1 MSEKWYVVHCNTG
14 SEDTVKRYIYQQMEM
29 DSCPEMIS
37 DVLVP
42 TETLEEQLKGGKKKT
57 SEKKFFPGYLLVKT
71 ELNDD
76 SWHFLRNIP
85 KVIGFVGGK
94 VKDGK
99 LDPDSVPSV
108 EESEINK
115 MRNKIEEGTL
125 KPTPKVMFDK
135 GESVKVIEGPF
146 ESFTVIVEEVKVEKG
161 KIQVIV
167 EIFGRATPIDL
178 DFNQVEKIWWKK

>member
-1 MSEKWYVVHCNTG
+1 MREGEQKIILINSAMLSSAKNMIRIEK
-14 SEDTVKRYIYQQMEM
+14 Q
-29 DSCPEMIS
+29 
-37 DVLVP
+37 
-42 TETLEEQLKGGKKKT
+42 KKT
-57 SEKKFFPGYLLVKT
+57 SDKKFYPGYLLVKT
-71 ELNDD
+71 QLNEE

-99 LDPDSVPSV
+99 LIVESVPTV

-125 KPTPKVMFDK
+125 KPTPKVIFDK

-146 ESFTVIVEEVKVEKG
+146 SSFNGMVEEEY
-161 KIQVIV
+161 
-167 EIFGRATPIDL
+167 EERGRL
-178 DFNQVEKIWWKK
+178 CK

>member
-1 MSEKWYVVHCNTG
+1 MAEKWYVVHCNTG
-14 SEDTVKRYIYQQMEM
+14 SEDTVKGYIIAQMKM
-29 DSCPEMIS
+29 DKCEELIS
-37 DVLVP
+37 DILVP
-42 TETLEEQLKGGKKKT
+42 TETIEEQLKGGRKKT

-71 ELNDD
+71 ELNEE
-76 SWHFLRNIP
+76 SWHFLINIP

-99 LDPDSVPSV
+99 LIVESVPTV

-125 KPTPKVMFDK
+125 KPTPKVIFDK

-146 ESFTVIVEEVKVEKG
+146 ENFTGMVEEVKMDKG
-161 KIQVIV
+161 KIQVLV

-178 DFNQVEKIWWKK
+178 DFNQVEKI

>member
-1 MSEKWYVVHCNTG
+1 MSEKWYVVHVTT
-14 SEDTVKRYIYQQMEM
+14 SFEDTVKRYIFEQMKL
-29 DSCPEMIS
+29 DNCPGLIS

-42 TETLEEQLKGGKKKT
+42 TETLEEQLKGGKKKKI
-57 SEKKFFPGYLLVKT
+57 EKKFFPGYLLVKT
-71 ELNDD
+71 ELNND

-85 KVIGFVGGK
+85 KVIVFVGGK
-94 VKDGK
+94 IKDGK

-108 EESEINK
+108 EQSEIDK

-125 KPTPKVMFDK
+125 KPTPKIMFDK
-135 GESVKVIEGPF
+135 GESVKVTEGPF
-146 ESFTVIVEEVKVEKG
+146 ESFTGIVEEVKVEKG

-178 DFNQVEKIWWKK
+178 DFNQVEKI

>member
-1 MSEKWYVVHCNTG
+1 MAEKWYVVHCNTG
-14 SEDTVKRYIYQQMEM
+14 SEDTVKRYIKTQMKM
-29 DSCPEMIS
+29 DNCLELIR
-37 DVLVP
+37 DILVP
-42 TETLEEQLKGGKKKT
+42 TETIEEQLKGGRKKT

-71 ELNDD
+71 ELNEE

-94 VKDGK
+94 IKDGK
-99 LDPDSVPSV
+99 LDPESVPTV
-108 EESEINK
+108 DESEINK

-125 KPTPKVMFDK
+125 KPTPKVIFDT

-146 ESFTVIVEEVKVEKG
+146 ENFTGVVEEVKMDKG
-161 KIQVIV
+161 KIQVLV

-178 DFNQVEKIWWKK
+178 DFNQVEKI

>member
-1 MSEKWYVVHCNTG
+1 MSEKWYVVHVTT
-14 SEDTVKRYIYQQMEM
+14 SFEDTVKRYIFEQMKL
-29 DSCPEMIS
+29 DNCPDLIS

-42 TETLEEQLKGGKKKT
+42 TETLEEQLKGGKKKKI
-57 SEKKFFPGYLLVKT
+57 EKKFFPGYLLVKT
-71 ELNDD
+71 ELNND

-94 VKDGK
+94 IKDGK
-99 LDPDSVPSV
+99 LDPDSVPTV
-108 EESEINK
+108 EQSEIDK

-125 KPTPKVMFDK
+125 KPTPKIMFDK
-135 GESVKVIEGPF
+135 GESVKVTEGPF
-146 ESFTVIVEEVKVEKG
+146 ESFTGIVEEVKVEKG

-178 DFNQVEKIWWKK
+178 DFHQVEKI

>member
-1 MSEKWYVVHCNTG
+1 MAEKWYVVHCNTG
-14 SEDTVKRYIYQQMEM
+14 SEDTVKRYINTQMKM
-29 DSCPEMIS
+29 DNCLELIR
-37 DVLVP
+37 DILVP
-42 TETLEEQLKGGKKKT
+42 TETIEEQLKGGRKKT

-71 ELNDD
+71 ELNEE

-94 VKDGK
+94 IKDGK
-99 LDPDSVPSV
+99 LDPESVPTV
-108 EESEINK
+108 DESEINK

-125 KPTPKVMFDK
+125 KPTPKVIFDT

-146 ESFTVIVEEVKVEKG
+146 ENFTGVVEEVKMEKG
-161 KIQVIV
+161 KIQVLV

-178 DFNQVEKIWWKK
+178 DFNQVEKI

>member
-1 MSEKWYVVHCNTG
+1 MSEKWYVVHVTT
-14 SEDTVKRYIYQQMEM
+14 SFEDTVKRYILEQMKL
-29 DSCPEMIS
+29 DNCPGLIS

-42 TETLEEQLKGGKKKT
+42 TETLEEQLKGGKKKKI
-57 SEKKFFPGYLLVKT
+57 EKKFFPGYLLVKT
-71 ELNDD
+71 ELNND

-94 VKDGK
+94 IKDGK
-99 LDPDSVPSV
+99 LDPDSVPTV
-108 EESEINK
+108 EQSEIDK

-125 KPTPKVMFDK
+125 KPTPKIMFDK
-135 GESVKVIEGPF
+135 GESVKVTEGPF
-146 ESFTVIVEEVKVEKG
+146 ESFTGIVEEVKVEKG

-178 DFNQVEKIWWKK
+178 DFNQVEKI

>member
-1 MSEKWYVVHCNTG
+1 MSEKWYVVHVTT
-14 SEDTVKRYIYQQMEM
+14 SFEDTVKRYIFEQMKL
-29 DSCPEMIS
+29 DNCPGLIS

-42 TETLEEQLKGGKKKT
+42 TETLEEQLKGGKKKKI
-57 SEKKFFPGYLLVKT
+57 EKKFFPGYLLVKT
-71 ELNDD
+71 ELNND

-94 VKDGK
+94 IKDGT
-99 LDPDSVPSV
+99 LDPDSVPTV
-108 EESEINK
+108 EQSEIDK

-125 KPTPKVMFDK
+125 KPTPKIMFDK
-135 GESVKVIEGPF
+135 GESVKVTEGPF
-146 ESFTVIVEEVKVEKG
+146 ESFTGIVEEVKVEKG

-178 DFNQVEKIWWKK
+178 DFNQVEKI

>member
-1 MSEKWYVVHCNTG
+1 M
-14 SEDTVKRYIYQQMEM
+14 
-29 DSCPEMIS
+29 
-37 DVLVP
+37 
-42 TETLEEQLKGGKKKT
+42 
-57 SEKKFFPGYLLVKT
+57 
-71 ELNDD
+71 NDE

-94 VKDGK
+94 IKDGK
-99 LDPDSVPSV
+99 LDPDSVPTV
-108 EESEINK
+108 EQSEIDK

-125 KPTPKVMFDK
+125 KPTPKIMFEK

-146 ESFTVIVEEVKVEKG
+146 ESFTGIVEEVKVEKG

-178 DFNQVEKIWWKK
+178 DFNQVEKI

>member
-1 MSEKWYVVHCNTG
+1 MSDKWYVVHVNTG
-14 SEDTVKRYIYQQMEM
+14 SEDTVKSYIFEQMKM
-29 DSCPEMIS
+29 DKCDGMVT

-42 TETLEEQLKGGKKKT
+42 TETIEEQLKGGKKKT
-57 SEKKFFPGYLLVKT
+57 SSKKFFPGYLLVKT
-71 ELNDD
+71 ELNDE
-76 SWHFLRNIP
+76 SWHFLRKIP

-108 EESEINK
+108 DESEINK

-125 KPTPKVMFDK
+125 KPTPKIMFEK
-135 GESVKVIEGPF
+135 GESVKVVEGPF
-146 ESFTVIVEEVKVEKG
+146 ESFTGIVDEVKVEKG

-178 DFNQVEKIWWKK
+178 DFNQVEKI

>member
-29 DSCPEMIS
+29 DSCPDMIA

-85 KVIGFVGGK
+85 KVIGF
-94 VKDGK
+94 
-99 LDPDSVPSV
+99 L
-108 EESEINK
+108 
-115 MRNKIEEGTL
+115 
-125 KPTPKVMFDK
+125 
-135 GESVKVIEGPF
+135 
-146 ESFTVIVEEVKVEKG
+146 VEKLKMG
-161 KIQVIV
+161 S
-167 EIFGRATPIDL
+167 
-178 DFNQVEKIWWKK
+178 

>member
-1 MSEKWYVVHCNTG
+1 MSDKWYVVHCNTG
-14 SEDTVKRYIYQQMEM
+14 SEDTVQRYINKQMEM
-29 DSCPEMIS
+29 DNCPDLIT
-37 DVLVP
+37 DILVP
-42 TETLEEQLKGGKKKT
+42 TETIEEQLKGGRKKT

-71 ELNDD
+71 ELNEE

-99 LDPDSVPSV
+99 LIAESVPTV

-125 KPTPKVMFDK
+125 KPTPKVIFDK
-135 GESVKVIEGPF
+135 GEPVKVIEGPF
-146 ESFTVIVEEVKVEKG
+146 ENFTGLVEEVKMDKG

-178 DFNQVEKIWWKK
+178 DFNQVEKI

>member
-1 MSEKWYVVHCNTG
+1 MKE
-14 SEDTVKRYIYQQMEM
+14 TVKQIKETATKIY
-29 DSCPEMIS
+29 DKINKKKKPEVS
-37 DVLVP
+37 VP
-42 TETLEEQLKGGKKKT
+42 IRSLGNVSYDPKVGFFELKGGRKKT

-71 ELNDD
+71 ELNEE

-94 VKDGK
+94 IKDGK
-99 LDPDSVPSV
+99 LDPESVPTV
-108 EESEINK
+108 DESEINK

-125 KPTPKVMFDK
+125 KPTPKVIFDT

-146 ESFTVIVEEVKVEKG
+146 ENFTGVVEEVKMDKG
-161 KIQVIV
+161 KIQVLV

-178 DFNQVEKIWWKK
+178 DFNQVEKI